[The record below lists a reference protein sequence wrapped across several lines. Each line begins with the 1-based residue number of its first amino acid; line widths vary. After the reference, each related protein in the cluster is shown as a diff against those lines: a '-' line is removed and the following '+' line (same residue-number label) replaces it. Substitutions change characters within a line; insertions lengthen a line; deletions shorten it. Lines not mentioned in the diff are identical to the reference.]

1 MRYKIKV
8 EYQTTEE
15 LITTYYMAFGSTLQD
30 AVEKLTLYV
39 NEYAKRHNSSVVS
52 VLGITD

>member
-15 LITTYYMAFGSTLQD
+15 IITTYYMAFGLTLEN
-30 AVEKLTLYV
+30 AVESLTTYV
-39 NEYAKRHNSSVVS
+39 NEYAQRHNSTVVS
-52 VLGITD
+52 VTGILD

>member
-8 EYQTTEE
+8 EYQTSEE
-15 LITTYYMAFGSTLQD
+15 IITTYYMAFGSSLQD

-39 NEYAKRHNSSVVS
+39 NEYAERYNSSVIS

>member
-15 LITTYYMAFGSTLQD
+15 IVTTYYMAFGSSLQD
-30 AVEKLTLYV
+30 AVEKLTTYV
-39 NEYAKRHNSSVVS
+39 NEYAQKHNSSVIS

>member
-15 LITTYYMAFGSTLQD
+15 IVTTYYMAFGSSLQD
-30 AVEKLTLYV
+30 AVEKLTTYV
-39 NEYAKRHNSSVVS
+39 NEYAQKYNSSVIS
-52 VLGITD
+52 ILGITD

>member
-15 LITTYYMAFGSTLQD
+15 IITTYYMAFGSSLEN
-30 AVEKLTLYV
+30 AVESLTTYV
-39 NEYAKRHNSSVVS
+39 NDYAQRYNSSVVS
-52 VLGITD
+52 VLGIRE